1 MSARVA
7 MPVLGVLLLGA
18 AIAVVWS
25 KHEAR
30 SLFIELQRLHAE
42 RDRLDIEWG
51 QLKLEQSAFAMHGRV
66 DIARL
71 AIGANIA
78 PRSRHKTTGNMGETM
93 RKGTINRR
101 SVLTGT
107 AALGAAGMLAANG
120 SPLRS

>member
-7 MPVLGVLLLGA
+7 MPVLGLLLLGA

-66 DIARL
+66 EQTARVNL
-71 AIGANIA
+71 QMVV
-78 PRSRHKTTGNMGETM
+78 PRPDEVRIVK
-93 RKGTINRR
+93 
-101 SVLTGT
+101 
-107 AALGAAGMLAANG
+107 
-120 SPLRS
+120 P

>member
-7 MPVLGVLLLGA
+7 MPVLGVALLGA

-30 SLFIELQRLHAE
+30 SLFIELQRLNAE

-66 DIARL
+66 EQTARVNL
-71 AIGANIA
+71 QMVV
-78 PRSRHKTTGNMGETM
+78 PRPDEVRIVK
-93 RKGTINRR
+93 
-101 SVLTGT
+101 
-107 AALGAAGMLAANG
+107 
-120 SPLRS
+120 P